1 MTKDVLFD
9 TEEKIEAAIDTLK
22 IGMSTPFWE
31 LITKILRANI
41 KFLTEQILNGGD
53 FTKEQMDRLRDK
65 LKIHEEM
72 IDTPRMIIEK
82 YTSSEGEEPN
92 LDPFHTAMTLKEEEK
107 KNA

>member
-1 MTKDVLFD
+1 MKDLFD

-41 KFLTEQILNGGD
+41 EFLTEQILNGGD
-53 FTKEQMDRLRDK
+53 YTKEQMDRLRDK

-82 YTSSEGEEPN
+82 YTSSDVEEVS
-92 LDPFHTAMTLKEEEK
+92 LDPFHTAETLKEEEK
-107 KNA
+107 KSA